1 MAEKSFFRACVAVF
15 RAFILTFAVKKI
27 LLDMILIADSGSTK
41 TDWWLADGGHV
52 VRRAASQGIN
62 PFHQDGGVIYG
73 IVDGELLPQLGDDEP
88 RAVFFYGSGCSH
100 EMAPV
105 VVEALRRAFPHAAA
119 IEAHGDLLGAA
130 RAVCGPEQGIA
141 CILGTGSNSCL
152 YDGTSIKLNTPPL
165 GYILGDEGSGAV
177 LGRNFVNAMFKGGL
191 SAGLSDSFI
200 AESGLTMAEIVRR
213 VYREPMAN
221 RFLASLSP
229 FIHRHI
235 ADASLR
241 RLVIDNFRSFFRRN
255 VSAYG
260 RADLPVGVV
269 GSVGYYYSAEL
280 SEAADAEGFRLG
292 RVVRSPMEGLVA
304 YHASQGR

>member
-1 MAEKSFFRACVAVF
+1 M
-15 RAFILTFAVKKI
+15 
-27 LLDMILIADSGSTK
+27 
-41 TDWWLADGGHV
+41 
-52 VRRAASQGIN
+52 
-62 PFHQDGGVIYG
+62 
-73 IVDGELLPQLGDDEP
+73 
-88 RAVFFYGSGCSH
+88 
-100 EMAPV
+100 
-105 VVEALRRAFPHAAA
+105 
-119 IEAHGDLLGAA
+119 
-130 RAVCGPEQGIA
+130 
-141 CILGTGSNSCL
+141 
-152 YDGTSIKLNTPPL
+152 
-165 GYILGDEGSGAV
+165 